1 MSDLSALLAFA
12 HRLADA
18 AALETMPLFRAALE
32 IDNKLGEG
40 GFDPVTHA
48 DRNAEAAI
56 RTLITQEFPDHGILG
71 EEFDEKPP
79 AGSGGGFCWVIDP
92 IDGTRAFISGM
103 PSWGTLIALSQNG
116 VPVLGIMDQPYVG
129 ERFCATR
136 DGSALHLRAGKTT
149 PITTRTCPALEQ
161 ATAATTGPEFLVS
174 PGARDAWD
182 EISAGAR
189 LVRYGGDCYNYALLA
204 AGFVD
209 IVIEEGLK
217 PYDIQA
223 LIPIVEQAGG
233 IVTNWQ
239 GGAAHEGEQI
249 LACGDARLHEDIVS
263 RLS

>member
-32 IDNKLGEG
+32 IDNKLGED

-48 DRNAEAAI
+48 DRNTEAAI

-92 IDGTRAFISGM
+92 IDGTRAFVSGM

-129 ERFCATR
+129 ERFCAVRGGT
-136 DGSALHLRAGKTT
+136 ALHLRAGKRR
-149 PITTRTCPALEQ
+149 PFQHVRAPRWNRQPWQPPHPNCSSAQAHAPPGLRYQRARASSVMAEIAIIMRCWPPA
-161 ATAATTGPEFLVS
+161 S
-174 PGARDAWD
+174 
-182 EISAGAR
+182 S
-189 LVRYGGDCYNYALLA
+189 
-204 AGFVD
+204 
-209 IVIEEGLK
+209 
-217 PYDIQA
+217 
-223 LIPIVEQAGG
+223 
-233 IVTNWQ
+233 
-239 GGAAHEGEQI
+239 I
-249 LACGDARLHEDIVS
+249 L
-263 RLS
+263 